1 MNGQT
6 TALRAGALLGAVVV
20 PYAVGQAEMTHRY
33 HRTLSGLTQYSPYRF
48 VHGAIWTLPLSGLVV
63 SRPTRVGT
71 KLGVLIVVG
80 AIYLLWAGPGRAVVR
95 FAAAHVIPTLLA
107 LTAILVAGALASPAG
122 HQLYRMS
129 DTGISAG
136 LAGTAGA
143 LIVLAWRRHLHAF
156 ALVVA
161 VGLGALFGYGLLTEN
176 LPGVLADVEHL
187 LAMGVGALV
196 ELRWPV
202 PPPAPTVEPA
212 SGIGAIAVAGAP
224 GAAR

>member
-1 MNGQT
+1 MNPQT

-20 PYAVGQAEMTHRY
+20 PYGVGRAEMTHRY
-33 HRTLSGLTQYSPYRF
+33 HRTLSSLTKYSTTRF
-48 VHGAIWTLPLSGLVV
+48 VHGAVWTLPFSGLVV

-71 KLGVLIVVG
+71 KLGVLILVG

-95 FAAAHVIPTLLA
+95 FAAAHVVPTVLA
-107 LTAILVAGALASPAG
+107 LSAILVAGALASPAG
-122 HQLYRMS
+122 HHLYRMS

-143 LIVLAWRRHLHAF
+143 LIVLAWRRQLHAF
-156 ALVVA
+156 ALVIA
-161 VGLGALFGYGLLTEN
+161 VGLGALFCYGLATEH
-176 LPGVLADVEHL
+176 LPGVLADAEHL

-202 PPPAPTVEPA
+202 PPPTPA
-212 SGIGAIAVAGAP
+212 VPIAAGVP
-224 GAAR
+224 R